1 MTDADPAADSIT
13 EFAGGDPAGG
23 RALRASL
30 TALLELDLDD
40 RLRGRITAVLR
51 GDASM
56 RDLGDDPALRSIAD
70 EGIVRL
76 RAQLDD
82 LSPEARADLVARAR
96 ERLRETETS

>member
-13 EFAGGDPAGG
+13 EFAGGDQAGG

-56 RDLGDDPALRSIAD
+56 RDLGDDPELRSIAD

-96 ERLRETETS
+96 DRLRGTETS